1 MAGDDIFKNEV
12 EKKLS
17 GIFQFSKVEENR
29 FKYCGCNISKEN
41 SDIVVDQHDY
51 VDNLKPMKI
60 PLNEESNRNLKSDEL
75 KLLRGK
81 IGEVLWISLI
91 TRPDLSFE
99 VNRLAGE
106 VPRATL
112 KTISDMNKLIARAKS
127 RKESSVKFSN
137 LGDISDLNV
146 KVCTDDCYN
155 NQDESILYDT
165 GRRTIARW
173 PHKRT

>member
-1 MAGDDIFKNEV
+1 MEV
-12 EKKLS
+12 P
-17 GIFQFSKVEENR
+17 F
-29 FKYCGCNISKEN
+29 
-41 SDIVVDQHDY
+41 
-51 VDNLKPMKI
+51 
-60 PLNEESNRNLKSDEL
+60 NEEFDRNLKNDEL

-127 RKESSVKFSN
+127 RKESSVKFSK

-146 KVCTDDCYN
+146 KVYTDA
-155 NQDESILYDT
+155 IF
-165 GRRTIARW
+165 
-173 PHKRT
+173 